1 MGLSGESGAMSWV
14 LRAMRFA
21 GLALLFS
28 AALMSRPAVAD
39 EHSATALTLSRGPGA
54 QTLELTLENLAALPQ
69 TTVVTENE
77 FSNGLVAYRGPL
89 ARDVLNQLSLMEFES
104 VRFIAANDYFVEI
117 PTEDFRRYDVIL
129 AMEADGA
136 PLARRDKGPIWLM
149 YPISDQ
155 EELGDPIYI
164 HRLIWQVVRIEPS

>member
-69 TTVVTENE
+69 TTHQIRGEPFLSTGVRRGDRMSRRPDHGNPHQ
-77 FSNGLVAYRGPL
+77 VASTPRP
-89 ARDVLNQLSLMEFES
+89 AR
-104 VRFIAANDYFVEI
+104 
-117 PTEDFRRYDVIL
+117 
-129 AMEADGA
+129 
-136 PLARRDKGPIWLM
+136 
-149 YPISDQ
+149 
-155 EELGDPIYI
+155 
-164 HRLIWQVVRIEPS
+164 